1 MVPDFFHEI
10 QFQFSRSGGKGGQNV
25 NKVESAATGFWSIPA
40 SQVITEDQRR
50 LLLEKLAHRLTTEG
64 VLIIKSQTHRS
75 QLSNRDEVV
84 KKFRQVV
91 EKALQQ
97 KKIRLASKPS
107 KAAKERR
114 IEHKKQRSEVKK
126 GRGKVNWNQP

>member
-1 MVPDFFHEI
+1 MVPDFIQEI
-10 QFQFSRSGGKGGQNV
+10 SFQFSRSGGKGGQNV

-50 LLLEKLAHRLTTEG
+50 LLLEKLAHRLTNEG

-91 EKALQQ
+91 EQALKQ

-107 KAAKERR
+107 KASKERR